1 MGDEL
6 DISKLLR
13 QRGLEQPSQEY
24 FDKFLRDFR
33 RRQRAELIQRSTW
46 EVVWERILSLAPSFR
61 VPQVAYA
68 AIAVMA
74 ASASTFILTRQPAT
88 SAPVAAT
95 AETPA
100 TRFSLN
106 SSKPVTIGDTL
117 AASARPGGTLPSH
130 YVLQSRPVS
139 NEQPLSF

>member
-13 QRGLEQPSQEY
+13 QRKLHEPPQEY
-24 FDKFLRDFR
+24 FDQFLRDFR

-46 EVVWERILSLAPSFR
+46 EVLWERVCAIAPSFR
-61 VPQVAYA
+61 VPQMAYA

-74 ASASTFILTRQPAT
+74 ASASTFILTRQPA
-88 SAPVAAT
+88 SAPMVAAVD
-95 AETPA
+95 APA
-100 TRFSLN
+100 TFSLT
-106 SSKPVTIGDTL
+106 SSKPVTIGDTV
-117 AASARPGGTLPSH
+117 AVSSRPAGSLPSH